1 MAIASCMLIIYLLF
15 LLFLYYLYLLPLYL
29 LPFSC
34 PSPTLLLSLASFSYP
49 EWSLTLK
56 RIAYHKGTALI
67 SSNDFRDFRF
77 QQAKRSMHFPSVG
90 QVAAI
95 FAEILPLIWA
105 DRSDQF
111 FARPCPERFTEI
123 NLAHSG

>member
-15 LLFLYYLYLLPLYL
+15 LLFLRSY
-29 LPFSC
+29 FHVSHI
-34 PSPTLLLSLASFSYP
+34 LLLSSSYHHLLYISDHLLYLASFSYP

-56 RIAYHKGTALI
+56 RIAYHKGPALI

-95 FAEILPLIWA
+95 FAEILPLIW
-105 DRSDQF
+105 
-111 FARPCPERFTEI
+111 
-123 NLAHSG
+123 